1 MLTYTPI
8 AAAQFDD
15 FLDLLLSEA
24 GDYLPRTLELMGLT
38 LEEAKDLFRRTG
50 QVYAIYE
57 GEAPAGYYWIEE
69 RGTVLHLH
77 GLALRGEFQGRGI
90 GTQVLNMLADTY
102 AGKMQA
108 IELGVH
114 ESNAKAKR
122 LYEKLGYKTVKR
134 LEELGFY
141 VMQLSLPGHVT
152 LTE

>member
-1 MLTYTPI
+1 MLTYRPI
-8 AAAQFDD
+8 AAGEFDD
-15 FLDLLLSEA
+15 FLELLLSEA

-38 LEEAKDLFRRTG
+38 LEAAKERFRKTG
-50 QVYAIYE
+50 QVYAICE
-57 GEAPAGYYWIEE
+57 GEAPAGYYWTEE

-90 GTQVLNMLADTY
+90 GTQVLDMLADRY

-114 ESNAKAKR
+114 ESNARAKR

-141 VMQLSLPGHVT
+141 VMQLSL
-152 LTE
+152 